1 MASVLA
7 YIYALG
13 RSDGGHIKQAFG
25 YPLIFLIVLFSNFVF
40 KWFGNFDF
48 VKFKKINIFVFPII
62 ILLLGNAFLNIEF
75 NRIKYFKKN
84 LVKYINEKD
93 NIFLEN
99 KEINFIQ
106 RAKDLIQSEECIQL
120 YTYDSI
126 LLYLLKKP
134 NCSKYYF
141 LRSIGTEESQK
152 ILINEMKKTN
162 VIISNGVTDN
172 WSIIPF
178 EKRYPIL
185 DKYIKNNYTK
195 VNDIDGR
202 DILILNN

>member
-1 MASVLA
+1 
-7 YIYALG
+7 
-13 RSDGGHIKQAFG
+13 
-25 YPLIFLIVLFSNFVF
+25 PLIFLIVLFSNFVF

-106 RAKDLIQSEECIQL
+106 RAKDLIRSEECIQL